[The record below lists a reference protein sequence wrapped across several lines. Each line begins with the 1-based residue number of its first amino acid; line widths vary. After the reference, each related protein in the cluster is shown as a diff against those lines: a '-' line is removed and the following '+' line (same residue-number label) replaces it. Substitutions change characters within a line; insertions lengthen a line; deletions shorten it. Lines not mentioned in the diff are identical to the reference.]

1 MSYNRGQAIKPNQP
15 LLFTIMHVSSN
26 NMHKNEDF
34 LLLLETL
41 AQTKTTNSTRET
53 AVYLAIQQ
61 YKTDWCVIQ
70 QYKVDWC
77 VSGYI

>member
-1 MSYNRGQAIKPNQP
+1 
-15 LLFTIMHVSSN
+15 
-26 NMHKNEDF
+26 MHKNEDF

-70 QYKVDWC
+70 QHKVDWC